1 AQPAT
6 LKQTILPHS
15 RVAVP
20 EPARRPVKMP
30 ACSRDERPLRSDCG
44 RKINTNQNGS
54 SVPKNETAYMIALSS
69 RGGPPSFFLSFTDGA
84 LAPADLSARSKS
96 RAGQSSAPRRRRK
109 GEGRNGEP
117 ARAAVHQ
124 GGRVSA
130 TGGVSLDGP
139 RARARRNARRASGE
153 VERSRGA
160 FALLFV

>member
-1 AQPAT
+1 
-6 LKQTILPHS
+6 
-15 RVAVP
+15 
-20 EPARRPVKMP
+20 
-30 ACSRDERPLRSDCG
+30 
-44 RKINTNQNGS
+44 
-54 SVPKNETAYMIALSS
+54 NETAYMIALSS

-139 RARARRNARRASGE
+139 RPRARRNARRASGE

-160 FALLFV
+160 FALLFVSYSVLRRRGSSARAGACRHRSDPSSPGARAGQPSDWPWPLLRGACAARSAQAKS